1 MTINFICVAYFKT
14 RLESA
19 PQWSRTHLKTRHN
32 NNEMKAIKL
41 YEESQVTQT
50 ESTEGPFEKV
60 QSDLKDVDV
69 QIIISKTAK

>member
-1 MTINFICVAYFKT
+1 MTINFICVAYFRT

-41 YEESQVTQT
+41 YEESQVTHKRNQLKALLKK
-50 ESTEGPFEKV
+50 FKV
-60 QSDLKDVDV
+60 
-69 QIIISKTAK
+69 I